1 MGQALGTPCVTNVW
15 IPDGYKDIPVDRKG
29 PRDAAGRS
37 RSTQIF
43 AEPLDPP
50 HNLDAVEAKLFG
62 IGSESYVVGS
72 HEFYLGY
79 AVPHKKLLCLDAGH
93 FHPTETIAD
102 KISSVLVCA
111 WTRFCC
117 TSAAAS
123 AGTATTW

>member
-1 MGQALGTPCVTNVW
+1 ME
-15 IPDGYKDIPVDRKG
+15 
-29 PRDAAGRS
+29 S
-37 RSTQIF
+37 
-43 AEPLDPP
+43 
-50 HNLDAVEAKLFG
+50 KLFG

-79 AVPHKKLLCLDAGH
+79 AITRKKILCLDAGH

-102 KISSVLVCA
+102 KISSVSA
-111 WTRFCC
+111 GWMKSCC